1 MLAGAVDALADRMLA
16 RERRAAARWVG
27 LAVAAAPVLE
37 QLEDGGWL
45 AWLGELAHGR
55 AELPVGAWASLP
67 TLLYF
72 IGLGLAAAWLSP
84 RLRPRD
90 RGIFLLAC
98 VVFEGWHVLSRGL
111 LLPGCVAVL
120 AFAAAASRSAFNHD
134 ARP

>member
-1 MLAGAVDALADRMLA
+1 MDALADRMLA

-27 LAVAAAPVLE
+27 IAVAAAPALE

-55 AELPVGAWASLP
+55 GELPVGAWASVP

-72 IGLGLAAAWLSP
+72 VALGLAAAWLSP

-90 RGIFLLAC
+90 RWLFLLAC
-98 VVFEGWHVLSRGL
+98 VVVEGWHVLARGL

-120 AFAAAASRSAFNHD
+120 AFAAAASRGAFTRE
-134 ARP
+134 AQS